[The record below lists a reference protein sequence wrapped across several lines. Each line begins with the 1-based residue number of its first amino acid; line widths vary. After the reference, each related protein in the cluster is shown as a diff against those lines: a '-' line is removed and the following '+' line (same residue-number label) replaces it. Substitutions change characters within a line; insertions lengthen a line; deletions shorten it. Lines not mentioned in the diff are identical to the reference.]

1 MWINQINEIYP
12 ILTVIIFCA
21 VLISGVIAS
30 VFRNRR
36 RVDKIKKFSEYRS
49 VLEYHLE
56 KAYDMIHKEH
66 ILTYSLDAFRIDDKD
81 YDKISM
87 EFVKLVQKF
96 IGPMMLNEFIHLY
109 GNEDTFVFNLL
120 EFFSTKYENDEIRNA
135 SMEQITEAEVDEQLP
150 QTPGEYNINA

>member
-1 MWINQINEIYP
+1 MWINQINEIYA
-12 ILTVIIFCA
+12 ILTTVIFCVA
-21 VLISGVIAS
+21 LISGVIAS
-30 VFRNRR
+30 IFRNQRR
-36 RVDKIKKFSEYRS
+36 IEKIRKFSDYRS

-96 IGPMMLNEFIHLY
+96 IGPMMLSEFIQLY
-109 GNEDTFVFNLL
+109 GDEDTFVFNLL

-135 SMEQITEAEVDEQLP
+135 SMEQITEAEVDEQMP
-150 QTPGEYNINA
+150 QTPGSMI